1 MKKLVRRILGWFG
14 PVFEPII
21 VWAFHCLWYYS
32 RTTWG
37 QNTFLGY
44 KILQCPLDLQLYQ
57 ELIYKLKPG
66 FILQTGVAGG
76 GSILYYAS
84 MLDLVQAP
92 PATPVVGIDIFL
104 TDEAKQLSHPRVH
117 LFEGSSTD
125 AALVERVRRILPKGP
140 GLVVL
145 DSDHHQPHVLAE
157 LNLYKDLVE
166 VGSYIV
172 VEDANIGGH
181 PVLPFFGPGP
191 YEAVRDFLKANPDFV
206 ADDELWKRNK
216 FSFHQRGWLKRIR

>member
-1 MKKLVRRILGWFG
+1 MKALARRIFG
-14 PVFEPII
+14 LFKSIVEPV
-21 VWAFHCLWYYS
+21 VMWAFHVLWFHS
-32 RTTWG
+32 GNTWG
-37 QNTFLGY
+37 RNTFLGLP
-44 KILQCPLDLQLYQ
+44 ILQRPLALHLYQ
-57 ELIYKLKPG
+57 ELSYALKPG

-76 GSILYYAS
+76 GSILYFAS
-84 MLDLVQAP
+84 MLDLIQAP
-92 PATPVVGIDIFL
+92 PGAGVFGIDIAL
-104 TDEAKQLSHPRVH
+104 QEGPKQISHPRVH

-125 AALVERVRRILPKGP
+125 PALVVRIKDLLPKGP

-145 DSDHHQPHVLAE
+145 DSDHRKAHVLNE
-157 LNLYKDLVE
+157 LNLYRDFVE
-166 VGSYIV
+166 VGSYLV

-191 YEAVRDFLKANPDFV
+191 YEAVREFLKANPDFI

>member
-1 MKKLVRRILGWFG
+1 MKKLVRRILGWFS

-32 RTTWG
+32 RTTWC

-57 ELIYKLKPG
+57 ELIYRLKPN

-76 GSILYYAS
+76 GSILYFAS

-92 PATPVVGIDIFL
+92 PSTPVVGIDIFL
-104 TDEAKQLSHPRVH
+104 TDEAKRLAHPRVH
-117 LFEGSSTD
+117 LFEGSSSD
-125 AALVERVRRILPKGP
+125 AALVERIKRILPKGP

-145 DSDHHQPHVLAE
+145 DSDHRRPHVLAE

-166 VGSYIV
+166 VGSYMV

-181 PVLPFFGPGP
+181 PVLPLFGPGP
-191 YEAVRDFLKANPDFV
+191 CEAVREFLKANPEFV
-206 ADDELWKRNK
+206 ADDALWKRNK